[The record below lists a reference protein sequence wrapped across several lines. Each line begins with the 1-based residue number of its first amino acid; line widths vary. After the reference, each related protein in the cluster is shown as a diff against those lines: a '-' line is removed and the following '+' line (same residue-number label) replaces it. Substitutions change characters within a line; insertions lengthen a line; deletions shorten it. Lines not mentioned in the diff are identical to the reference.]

1 MRRRS
6 AALGSLVFFIVTPG
20 VVAGAIPLWISGA
33 LLHAPFPGY
42 QAVQAVGAVLIA
54 AGIVSLVASFIRFVG
69 EGRGTPAPI
78 APTSALVIGGQY
90 RYVRNPMYVAVLA
103 IIIGQAML
111 FASVGTLLYALGV
124 FALVHGFVLA
134 YEEPTLLDTYGE
146 AYRDYMAAVPR
157 WIPRLPRR

>member
-1 MRRRS
+1 MRRSS
-6 AALGSLVFFIVTPG
+6 AALGSLVFFVVTPG

-33 LLHAPFPGY
+33 VVRTPFPGY
-42 QAVQAVGAVLIA
+42 QAVQALGAALVA
-54 AGIVSLVASFIRFVG
+54 AGIVSLVAAFVR
-69 EGRGTPAPI
+69 EGHGTPAPI

-103 IIIGQAML
+103 IIVGQATL
-111 FASVGTLLYALGV
+111 FGSVATLVYATAV

-157 WIPRLPRR
+157 WIPRLLRR